1 MPVDRPWRARGVCRA
16 RRRRRPPR
24 GTQLLP
30 AGCRRNGRRGRH
42 VIIRHQS
49 AEYSRTD
56 VFFLCH
62 TCGTGRGRRLGR
74 HFGRRGLRG
83 RGRRGRIRLHRCE
96 RRRGS
101 VRLQRGRR
109 KRHRRRIRR
118 GIQGTGRGPRLPRPG
133 RRAFH
138 RRIVEIK
145 HKRRRLGHRLRGARR
160 LRRLYRRRSR
170 GRHSGD
176 RLCIVQNIQRQRR
189 VAIQWRGSRSRRGP
203 GGLFFQN
210 SEIERGLSGRNCR
223 RRRPGCGTLH
233 RRIVE
238 IEHERSRLGR
248 GLGRAR
254 RLHRLYSRRGRGRH
268 SSNGFRIVQKIQRQ
282 RRVAVQRCGGRSR
295 RGLFF
300 RNAEI
305 KRGLSGRSCGRR
317 RPGCGTLHRRIVKI
331 EHERSRLGRSLRR
344 RDRPNGCIIR
354 PSEGSG
360 RRRGNAR
367 FRHAAERRGGR
378 LFIEHEGRGPGGLR
392 RARRSRRALEGKIV
406 ERVSGVR
413 LSRDGG
419 IISAQ
424 EIEIQLLHSRERFIV
439 RRLFFNRLLR
449 GRRFFHRYI
458 LRLKARAGK
467 EVRRRHKNTAFS
479 KFKAGRKT
487 PASPRRTGRAAAGR
501 RLSAMALFYSIPHA
515 HASPAGK
522 KAAFLR
528 EV

>member
-62 TCGTGRGRRLGR
+62 TRGTGRGRRLGR

-145 HKRRRLGHRLRGARR
+145 YKRRRLGHRLRGARR
-160 LRRLYRRRSR
+160 LRRLYSRRSR

-210 SEIERGLSGRNCR
+210 SEIERGH
-223 RRRPGCGTLH
+223 PG
-233 RRIVE
+233 
-238 IEHERSRLGR
+238 
-248 GLGRAR
+248 
-254 RLHRLYSRRGRGRH
+254 
-268 SSNGFRIVQKIQRQ
+268 N
-282 RRVAVQRCGGRSR
+282 
-295 RGLFF
+295 
-300 RNAEI
+300 N
-305 KRGLSGRSCGRR
+305 
-317 RPGCGTLHRRIVKI
+317 
-331 EHERSRLGRSLRR
+331 
-344 RDRPNGCIIR
+344 
-354 PSEGSG
+354 
-360 RRRGNAR
+360 
-367 FRHAAERRGGR
+367 
-378 LFIEHEGRGPGGLR
+378 
-392 RARRSRRALEGKIV
+392 
-406 ERVSGVR
+406 
-413 LSRDGG
+413 
-419 IISAQ
+419 
-424 EIEIQLLHSRERFIV
+424 
-439 RRLFFNRLLR
+439 
-449 GRRFFHRYI
+449 
-458 LRLKARAGK
+458 
-467 EVRRRHKNTAFS
+467 
-479 KFKAGRKT
+479 
-487 PASPRRTGRAAAGR
+487 
-501 RLSAMALFYSIPHA
+501 
-515 HASPAGK
+515 
-522 KAAFLR
+522 
-528 EV
+528 

>member
-62 TCGTGRGRRLGR
+62 TRGTGRGRRLGR

-145 HKRRRLGHRLRGARR
+145 YKRRRLGHRLRGARR

-176 RLCIVQNIQRQRR
+176 RLCS
-189 VAIQWRGSRSRRGP
+189 SR
-203 GGLFFQN
+203 
-210 SEIERGLSGRNCR
+210 I
-223 RRRPGCGTLH
+223 
-233 RRIVE
+233 
-238 IEHERSRLGR
+238 
-248 GLGRAR
+248 
-254 RLHRLYSRRGRGRH
+254 
-268 SSNGFRIVQKIQRQ
+268 SS
-282 RRVAVQRCGGRSR
+282 
-295 RGLFF
+295 
-300 RNAEI
+300 
-305 KRGLSGRSCGRR
+305 
-317 RPGCGTLHRRIVKI
+317 
-331 EHERSRLGRSLRR
+331 
-344 RDRPNGCIIR
+344 
-354 PSEGSG
+354 GSG
-360 RRRGNAR
+360 
-367 FRHAAERRGGR
+367 
-378 LFIEHEGRGPGGLR
+378 
-392 RARRSRRALEGKIV
+392 V
-406 ERVSGVR
+406 
-413 LSRDGG
+413 
-419 IISAQ
+419 
-424 EIEIQLLHSRERFIV
+424 
-439 RRLFFNRLLR
+439 
-449 GRRFFHRYI
+449 
-458 LRLKARAGK
+458 
-467 EVRRRHKNTAFS
+467 
-479 KFKAGRKT
+479 
-487 PASPRRTGRAAAGR
+487 
-501 RLSAMALFYSIPHA
+501 
-515 HASPAGK
+515 
-522 KAAFLR
+522 
-528 EV
+528 

>member
-42 VIIRHQS
+42 AIIRHQS

-268 SSNGFRIVQKIQRQ
+268 SSNGFRI
-282 RRVAVQRCGGRSR
+282 APDS
-295 RGLFF
+295 
-300 RNAEI
+300 
-305 KRGLSGRSCGRR
+305 GLSG
-317 RPGCGTLHRRIVKI
+317 T
-331 EHERSRLGRSLRR
+331 
-344 RDRPNGCIIR
+344 
-354 PSEGSG
+354 GSG
-360 RRRGNAR
+360 NPV
-367 FRHAAERRGGR
+367 AEC
-378 LFIEHEGRGPGGLR
+378 GGL
-392 RARRSRRALEGKIV
+392 
-406 ERVSGVR
+406 
-413 LSRDGG
+413 
-419 IISAQ
+419 Q
-424 EIEIQLLHSRERFIV
+424 
-439 RRLFFNRLLR
+439 
-449 GRRFFHRYI
+449 
-458 LRLKARAGK
+458 
-467 EVRRRHKNTAFS
+467 
-479 KFKAGRKT
+479 
-487 PASPRRTGRAAAGR
+487 
-501 RLSAMALFYSIPHA
+501 
-515 HASPAGK
+515 
-522 KAAFLR
+522 
-528 EV
+528 

>member
-1 MPVDRPWRARGVCRA
+1 MREHLRYFEDFERSKRQFPLGKTASLIFQTAPGRAEATHPIDTYGALEKCI
-16 RRRRRPPR
+16 PPLNSPEMCIR
-24 GTQLLP
+24 D
-30 AGCRRNGRRGRH
+30 RH

-145 HKRRRLGHRLRGARR
+145 YKRRRLGHRLRGARR

-233 RRIVE
+233 RRIV
-238 IEHERSRLGR
+238 
-248 GLGRAR
+248 
-254 RLHRLYSRRGRGRH
+254 
-268 SSNGFRIVQKIQRQ
+268 K
-282 RRVAVQRCGGRSR
+282 
-295 RGLFF
+295 
-300 RNAEI
+300 
-305 KRGLSGRSCGRR
+305 
-317 RPGCGTLHRRIVKI
+317 
-331 EHERSRLGRSLRR
+331 
-344 RDRPNGCIIR
+344 
-354 PSEGSG
+354 
-360 RRRGNAR
+360 
-367 FRHAAERRGGR
+367 
-378 LFIEHEGRGPGGLR
+378 IEHEGRGPGGLR

>member
-145 HKRRRLGHRLRGARR
+145 YKRRRLGHRLRGARR

-223 RRRPGCGTLH
+223 
-233 RRIVE
+233 
-238 IEHERSRLGR
+238 
-248 GLGRAR
+248 
-254 RLHRLYSRRGRGRH
+254 
-268 SSNGFRIVQKIQRQ
+268 
-282 RRVAVQRCGGRSR
+282 
-295 RGLFF
+295 
-300 RNAEI
+300 
-305 KRGLSGRSCGRR
+305 RR

-406 ERVSGVR
+406 EWVSGVR